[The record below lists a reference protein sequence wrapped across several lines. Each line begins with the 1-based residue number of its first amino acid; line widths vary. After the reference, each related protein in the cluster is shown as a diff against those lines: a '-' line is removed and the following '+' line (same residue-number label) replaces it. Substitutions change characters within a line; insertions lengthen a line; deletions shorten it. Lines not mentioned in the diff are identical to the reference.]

1 MSTLRPSDQL
11 SSIVP
16 EFDIRTPVGYL
27 KALRSGVTGT
37 ALKAAVATINDRE
50 LFSRVTGKDATNF
63 SKLFRLKV
71 LPGFIADSMLDT
83 VRVYMLAADIFGS
96 LELARDWMNTPIP
109 ALGGEIPASLLDSNA
124 GREMVRVALRKIQFG
139 EFS

>member
-1 MSTLRPSDQL
+1 MSVLRPSDQL
-11 SSIVP
+11 NSIFP
-16 EFDIRTPVGYL
+16 EFDIRTPAGYL
-27 KALRSGVTGT
+27 KALRSGVTGA
-37 ALKAAVATINDRE
+37 ALKAAVSALNDRE
-50 LFSRVTGKDATNF
+50 LFSRVTGKDSTNF
-63 SKLFRLKV
+63 SKLFRVKV

-83 VRVYMLAADIFGS
+83 LRVYMLAADIFGS

-109 ALGGEIPASLLDSNA
+109 ALGGEVPATLLDTNA